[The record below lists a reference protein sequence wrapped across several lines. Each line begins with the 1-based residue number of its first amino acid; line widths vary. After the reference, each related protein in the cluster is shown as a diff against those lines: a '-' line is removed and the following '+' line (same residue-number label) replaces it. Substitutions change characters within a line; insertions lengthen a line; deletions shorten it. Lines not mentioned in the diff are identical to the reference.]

1 MMLLALDSMSSL
13 YDPDAW
19 LLLDGE
25 VERWLLLLGD
35 DDCEREGE
43 GEQVSV

>member
-35 DDCEREGE
+35 DDRA
-43 GEQVSV
+43 